1 MRRQPTPTRGALR
14 VFRGSALA
22 VTSAT
27 LAVAAHTV
35 AGGMRA
41 DTGLTLL
48 LTVGVA
54 AVGVAMADRRRSPG
68 AILVVLGAAQLAS
81 HVLLSF
87 GDNIGDMSMSSAQA
101 MPSQVNDTAMLG
113 AHVLAV
119 LLSAALLAGAD
130 TAVFFVAAVLA
141 MLLPRLLTAPPVASA
156 PPGARRFVLAQDR
169 CTAVL
174 LRRSH
179 ARRGPP
185 VTA

>member
-1 MRRQPTPTRGALR
+1 VRRQPAPTRGALR

-27 LAVAAHTV
+27 LAVAAHTL
-35 AGGMRA
+35 AGGMVP
-41 DTGLTLL
+41 DTGLTVL
-48 LTVGVA
+48 LTIGVA
-54 AVGVAMADRRRSPG
+54 AVGIAMADRRRG
-68 AILVVLGAAQLAS
+68 TAAILAVLGAAQLAS

-87 GDNIGDMSMSSAQA
+87 GDEVGDMHMSAA
-101 MPSQVNDTAMLG
+101 PPVNGTVMLG

-119 LLSAALLAGAD
+119 LVSAALLAGAD
-130 TAVFFVAAVLA
+130 TAVFVVAAVLA
-141 MLLPRLLTAPPVASA
+141 MLLPRLLTAPPVASV
-156 PPGARRFVLAQDR
+156 PSGARRVVLAQDR

-185 VTA
+185 VTV